1 MENPYNSTE
10 QVLDWIREQNRK
22 IEVNVRQISFKE
34 MEPMWQF
41 DAEGNLRHAT
51 GKFFSIEGIRV
62 KTNYGNVAEWEQP
75 IINQPEIGYLGII
88 TKEID
93 GVLYFLLQAE
103 PFMLPPSLV
112 PMRLILPVGKA
123 MHQILQQQ
131 IFLLISSQYLLMWQN
146 HGV

>member
-1 MENPYNSTE
+1 MNKNDYISYAFLRSALTMENPYHSTE

-22 IEVNVRQISFKE
+22 IEVNVRQISFAE
-34 MEPMWQF
+34 MLPMWQF

-88 TKEID
+88 TKEIE
-93 GVLYFLLQAE
+93 GVL
-103 PFMLPPSLV
+103 
-112 PMRLILPVGKA
+112 
-123 MHQILQQQ
+123 
-131 IFLLISSQYLLMWQN
+131 
-146 HGV
+146 